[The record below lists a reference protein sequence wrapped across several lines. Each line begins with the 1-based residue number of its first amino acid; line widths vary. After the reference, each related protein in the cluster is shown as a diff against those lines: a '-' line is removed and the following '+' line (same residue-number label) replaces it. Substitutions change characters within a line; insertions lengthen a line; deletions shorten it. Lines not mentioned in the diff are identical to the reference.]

1 MQTLTVKDAKQNFGD
16 LLLNAQHESIKISEN
31 GKDAVVIMSIKDY
44 EALEEMKSNY
54 LKLCFESAQDDI
66 SKGNLVDGKQFLTEL

>member
-16 LLLNAQHESIKISEN
+16 LLLDAQHESIKISEN

-54 LKLCFESAQDDI
+54 LKLCFESAQDDV